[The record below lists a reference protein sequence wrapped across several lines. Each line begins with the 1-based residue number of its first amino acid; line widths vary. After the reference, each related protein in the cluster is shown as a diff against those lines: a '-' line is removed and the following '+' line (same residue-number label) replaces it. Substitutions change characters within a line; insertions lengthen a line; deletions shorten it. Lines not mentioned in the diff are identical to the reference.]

1 MDFQAQRENTM
12 TVEKVWYTAKNRIT
26 GGWKNILMNHPLLHV
41 VCVFLP
47 AAQAIP
53 TAVQAQVK
61 AAPPIP
67 GVLWKT
73 PVIYGSSE
81 RFDDS
86 FLPDPKQACDADQC
100 WKQCLI

>member
-12 TVEKVWYTAKNRIT
+12 TVEKVSYNAKNRIT
-26 GGWKNILMNHPLLHV
+26 GGWKSILMNHPLLHV

-61 AAPPIP
+61 AAPPIS
-67 GVLWKT
+67 GVLGKLRSFTARQNDSMVLSFPTQSKPVT
-73 PVIYGSSE
+73 PTGAGSS
-81 RFDDS
+81 
-86 FLPDPKQACDADQC
+86 A
-100 WKQCLI
+100 